1 MKKDFVVTRKKSNF
15 ARFNIVVMF
24 SVFQDIVVYEHL
36 QDAFLACILS
46 AITCGIVGSY
56 VVARRMVFLS
66 GGITHAS
73 FGGLGMAIYAG
84 LNPLLGA
91 LLFASVAAVGVEFAS
106 RRGDI
111 REDSAIGIIWSV
123 GMAIGALFMSLTP
136 GYAVELP
143 SYLFG
148 SISLVDGADIKWL
161 VLLMIVVVL
170 GAVLYGRRIMYIT
183 FDEEYARSQGL
194 PTALVA
200 YVMSIVVAVTIV
212 LSIKVMGIV
221 LLMSLVTI
229 PTVVANTLTKDYRLI
244 TLFAVII
251 AVLCNTAGFVM
262 SYEVELPSG
271 GGIPTGS
278 CIIFLLSLTLL
289 LVKLVDVIRRWPR
302 RGVSGV

>member
-1 MKKDFVVTRKKSNF
+1 MY
-15 ARFNIVVMF
+15 
-24 SVFQDIVVYEHL
+24 SVFQDIVTYEHL
-36 QDAFLACILS
+36 SDAFIACILS

-73 FGGLGMAIYAG
+73 FGGLGVALYAG
-84 LNPLLGA
+84 FNPLLGA
-91 LLFASVAAVGVEFAS
+91 LLFASVASVGVEFAS
-106 RRGDI
+106 RRGNI

-123 GMAIGALFMSLTP
+123 GMALGALFMSLTP

-161 VLLMIVVVL
+161 ALLMVMVVV
-170 GAVLYGRRIMYIT
+170 GAMLYGRKIMYMT
-183 FDEEYARSQGL
+183 FDEEYARSQGV
-194 PTALVA
+194 PTTVVA
-200 YVMSIVVAVTIV
+200 YAMSVVVAVTIV

-229 PTVVANTLTKDYRLI
+229 PTVVANTLSKDFRWI
-244 TLFAVII
+244 TLL
-251 AVLCNTAGFVM
+251 AVLTALLCNIAGFVM
-262 SYEVELPSG
+262 SYEVVLPSG

-278 CIIFLLSLTLL
+278 CIIFLLFVVLL
-289 LVKLVDVIRRWPR
+289 LVKLIDAARRR
-302 RGVSGV
+302 LQHN

>member
-1 MKKDFVVTRKKSNF
+1 M
-15 ARFNIVVMF
+15 I
-24 SVFQDIVVYEHL
+24 SVFEDIVVYEHL
-36 QDAFLACILS
+36 ADAFIACILT

-84 LNPLLGA
+84 FNPLVGA
-91 LLFASVAAVGVEFAS
+91 LLFASLASVGVEFAS
-106 RRGDI
+106 RKGRI

-148 SISLVDGADIKWL
+148 SISLVDGNDIQWL
-161 VLLMIVVVL
+161 VLLMITVVI
-170 GAVLYGRRIMYIT
+170 GAIVWGRKIMYIT
-183 FDEEYARSQGL
+183 FDEDYARSQGL
-194 PTALVA
+194 PVA
-200 YVMSIVVAVTIV
+200 AIAYIMSVVVAITIV

-229 PTVVANTLTKDYRLI
+229 PTVVANTLTKDFRLI
-244 TLFAVII
+244 TLLAVIT
-251 AVLCNTAGFVM
+251 ALVCNVAGFVM
-262 SYEVELPSG
+262 SYEIELPNG

-278 CIIFLLSLTLL
+278 CIIFLLSVTLL
-289 LVKLVDVIRRWPR
+289 LVKLFDIIRRR
-302 RGVSGV
+302 VARANSLRADFGNK

>member
-1 MKKDFVVTRKKSNF
+1 MTIFE
-15 ARFNIVVMF
+15 
-24 SVFQDIVVYEHL
+24 DIVMYSHL
-36 QDAFLACILS
+36 ADAFAACILS

-73 FGGLGMAIYAG
+73 FGGLGVAIFAG
-84 LNPLLGA
+84 VNPLLGA
-91 LLFASVAAVGVEFAS
+91 LVFASLSSVGVEYAS
-106 RRGDI
+106 RSGRI

-148 SISLVDGADIKWL
+148 SISLVDRADIKWL
-161 VLLMIVVVL
+161 IALMVVVVI
-170 GAVLYGRRIMYIT
+170 GAIVWGRRVMYMT
-183 FDEEYARSQGL
+183 FDEDYARSQGV
-194 PTALVA
+194 PVTTMA
-200 YVMSIVVAVTIV
+200 YLMSIVVAVTIV

-244 TLFAVII
+244 TLLAVGTAI
-251 AVLCNTAGFVM
+251 VCNIAGFVM
-262 SYEVELPSG
+262 SYEIELPSG

-278 CIIFLLSLTLL
+278 CIIFLLSMTLL
-289 LVKLVDVIRRWPR
+289 AVKLYDTLRRR
-302 RGVSGV
+302 AHRGISRT

>member
-1 MKKDFVVTRKKSNF
+1 MTY
-15 ARFNIVVMF
+15 A
-24 SVFQDIVVYEHL
+24 HL
-36 QDAFLACILS
+36 ADAFVACLLS

-73 FGGLGMAIYAG
+73 FGGLGLAIYAG
-84 LNPLLGA
+84 FNPLVGA
-91 LLFASVAAVGVEFAS
+91 LLFASVASVGVEFAS
-106 RRGDI
+106 RRGRI

-123 GMAIGALFMSLTP
+123 GMALGALFMSLTP

-148 SISLVDGADIKWL
+148 SISLVDGGDIKWL
-161 VLLMIVVVL
+161 AALMVVVVAGALLL
-170 GAVLYGRRIMYIT
+170 GRKIMYVT

-194 PTALVA
+194 PVSLIA
-200 YVMSIVVAVTIV
+200 YIMSVVVAITIV

-229 PTVVANTLTKDYRLI
+229 PTVVANTLTKDYRTI
-244 TLFAVII
+244 TLLAVIT
-251 AVLCNTAGFVM
+251 ALVCNVAGFVM
-262 SYEVELPSG
+262 SYEIELPNG

-278 CIIFLLSLTLL
+278 CIIFLLSVALL
-289 LVKLVDVIRRWPR
+289 LVKLFDMIRRR
-302 RGVSGV
+302 AHKSVARA

>member
-1 MKKDFVVTRKKSNF
+1 MMTIFEDIMTYGHLADAFVVC
-15 ARFNIVVMF
+15 
-24 SVFQDIVVYEHL
+24 L
-36 QDAFLACILS
+36 LS

-73 FGGLGMAIYAG
+73 FGGLGVAIYAG
-84 LNPLLGA
+84 MNPIVGA
-91 LLFASVAAVGVEFAS
+91 LLFASVASIGVEFAS
-106 RRGDI
+106 RRGGI

-148 SISLVDGADIKWL
+148 SISLVDSADIKWL
-161 VLLMIVVVL
+161 AALMVVVIV
-170 GAVLYGRRIMYIT
+170 GAILWGRRIMYMT
-183 FDEEYARSQGL
+183 FDEDYARSQGV
-194 PTALVA
+194 PVTAISYL
-200 YVMSIVVAVTIV
+200 MSVVVAITIV

-244 TLFAVII
+244 TLI
-251 AVLCNTAGFVM
+251 AVVTAIVCNVAGFVM
-262 SYEVELPSG
+262 SYEIELPSG

-278 CIIFLLSLTLL
+278 CIIFLLSMALL
-289 LVKLVDVIRRWPR
+289 GVKLYDTCRRR
-302 RGVSGV
+302 VHRGISRT

>member
-1 MKKDFVVTRKKSNF
+1 MYSHLAYAF
-15 ARFNIVVMF
+15 A
-24 SVFQDIVVYEHL
+24 
-36 QDAFLACILS
+36 ACILS

-73 FGGLGMAIYAG
+73 FGGLGVAIFAG
-84 LNPLLGA
+84 VNPLLGA
-91 LLFASVAAVGVEFAS
+91 LVFASLSSVGVEYAS
-106 RRGDI
+106 RSGRI

-148 SISLVDGADIKWL
+148 SISLVDRADIKWL
-161 VLLMIVVVL
+161 IALMVVVVI
-170 GAVLYGRRIMYIT
+170 GAIVWGRRVMYMT
-183 FDEEYARSQGL
+183 FDEDYARSQGV
-194 PTALVA
+194 PVTTMA
-200 YVMSIVVAVTIV
+200 YLMSIVVAVTIV

-244 TLFAVII
+244 TLLAVGTAI
-251 AVLCNTAGFVM
+251 VCNIAGFVM
-262 SYEVELPSG
+262 SYEIELPSG

-278 CIIFLLSLTLL
+278 CIIFLLSMTLL
-289 LVKLVDVIRRWPR
+289 AVKLYDTLRRR
-302 RGVSGV
+302 VHRGISRT

>member
-1 MKKDFVVTRKKSNF
+1 M
-15 ARFNIVVMF
+15 I
-24 SVFQDIVVYEHL
+24 SVFEDIVVYEHL
-36 QDAFLACILS
+36 ADAFIACILT

-84 LNPLLGA
+84 FNPLVGA
-91 LLFASVAAVGVEFAS
+91 LLFASVASVGVEFAS
-106 RRGDI
+106 RKGRI

-148 SISLVDGADIKWL
+148 SISLVDGNDIQWL
-161 VLLMIVVVL
+161 VLLMITVVI
-170 GAVLYGRRIMYIT
+170 GAIVWGRKIMYIT
-183 FDEEYARSQGL
+183 FDEDYARSQGL
-194 PTALVA
+194 PVA
-200 YVMSIVVAVTIV
+200 AIAYIMSVVVAITIV

-229 PTVVANTLTKDYRLI
+229 PTVVANTLTKDFRLI
-244 TLFAVII
+244 TLLAVIT
-251 AVLCNTAGFVM
+251 ALVCNVAGFVI
-262 SYEVELPSG
+262 SYEIELPNG

-278 CIIFLLSLTLL
+278 CIIFLLSVTLL
-289 LVKLVDVIRRWPR
+289 LVKLFDIIRRR
-302 RGVSGV
+302 VARANSQRADFGNK

>member
-1 MKKDFVVTRKKSNF
+1 M
-15 ARFNIVVMF
+15 
-24 SVFQDIVVYEHL
+24 VYDHL
-36 QDAFLACILS
+36 ADAFIVCLLS
-46 AITCGIVGSY
+46 AITCGIIGSY

-73 FGGLGMAIYAG
+73 FGGLGVAIYASI
-84 LNPLLGA
+84 NPIIGA
-91 LLFASVAAVGVEFAS
+91 LLFASAASVGVEYAS
-106 RRGDI
+106 RRGSI

-161 VLLMIVVVL
+161 ALLTVVL
-170 GAVLYGRRIMYIT
+170 ITGAILWGRKIMYMT
-183 FDEEYARSQGL
+183 FDEEYARSQGI
-194 PTALVA
+194 PTVVIA
-200 YVMSIVVAVTIV
+200 YIMAVVVAITIV

-229 PTVVANTLTKDYRLI
+229 PTVIANTLTKDYRLI
-244 TLFAVII
+244 TLLAVVI
-251 AVLCNTAGFVM
+251 AIACNITGFIM
-262 SYEVELPSG
+262 SYEIELPSG

-278 CIIFLLSLTLL
+278 CIIFLLSVVL
-289 LVKLVDVIRRWPR
+289 LVVKFYEACRHRAN
-302 RGVSGV
+302 RGYSRI

>member
-1 MKKDFVVTRKKSNF
+1 MMSLFEDMM
-15 ARFNIVVMF
+15 IY
-24 SVFQDIVVYEHL
+24 DHL
-36 QDAFLACILS
+36 ADAFIVCLLS
-46 AITCGIVGSY
+46 AITCGVVGSY

-73 FGGLGMAIYAG
+73 FGGLGIALYAG
-84 LNPLLGA
+84 FNPIVGA
-91 LLFASVAAVGVEFAS
+91 LLFASVASVGVEYAS
-106 RRGDI
+106 RRGSM

-161 VLLMIVVVL
+161 AGLMVVVVA
-170 GAVLYGRRIMYIT
+170 GALMWGRKIMYMT
-183 FDEEYARSQGL
+183 FDEEYARSQGM
-194 PTALVA
+194 PTTAMA
-200 YVMSIVVAVTIV
+200 YLMAVVVAVTIV

-229 PTVVANTLTKDYRLI
+229 PTVVANTLTKEFRYI
-244 TLFAVII
+244 TLLAVAI
-251 AVLCNTAGFVM
+251 AVVCNTVGFVM
-262 SYEVELPSG
+262 SYEIELPSG

-278 CIIFLLSLTLL
+278 CIIFLLSVTLL
-289 LVKLVDVIRRWPR
+289 AVKLREAQRRR
-302 RGVSGV
+302 RNRA

>member
-1 MKKDFVVTRKKSNF
+1 MY
-15 ARFNIVVMF
+15 
-24 SVFQDIVVYEHL
+24 SVFQDIATYEHL
-36 QDAFLACILS
+36 SDAFIACILS

-73 FGGLGMAIYAG
+73 FGGLGVALYADF
-84 LNPLLGA
+84 NPLLGA
-91 LLFASVAAVGVEFAS
+91 LLFASVASVGVEFAS
-106 RRGDI
+106 RRGNI

-123 GMAIGALFMSLTP
+123 GMALGALFMSLTP

-161 VLLMIVVVL
+161 ALLMVMVVV
-170 GAVLYGRRIMYIT
+170 GAMLYGRKIMYMT
-183 FDEEYARSQGL
+183 FDEEYARSQGV
-194 PTALVA
+194 PTTVVA
-200 YVMSIVVAVTIV
+200 YAMSVVVAVTIV

-229 PTVVANTLTKDYRLI
+229 PTVVANTLSKDFRWI
-244 TLFAVII
+244 TLL
-251 AVLCNTAGFVM
+251 AVLTALLCNIAGFVM
-262 SYEVELPSG
+262 SYEVVLPSG

-278 CIIFLLSLTLL
+278 CIIFLLFVVLL
-289 LVKLVDVIRRWPR
+289 LVKLIDAARRR
-302 RGVSGV
+302 LQHN

>member
-1 MKKDFVVTRKKSNF
+1 MAYN
-15 ARFNIVVMF
+15 
-24 SVFQDIVVYEHL
+24 HL
-36 QDAFLACILS
+36 ADAFVACVLS

-73 FGGLGMAIYAG
+73 FGGLGVAIYAG
-84 LNPLLGA
+84 INPLVGA
-91 LLFASVAAVGVEFAS
+91 LLFASMASVGVEYAS
-106 RRGDI
+106 RNGRI
-111 REDSAIGIIWSV
+111 REDSAIGIIWAV

-148 SISLVDGADIKWL
+148 SISLVDSADIKWL
-161 VLLMIVVVL
+161 AALMVAVIT
-170 GAVLYGRRIMYIT
+170 GAILWGRRIMYMT
-183 FDEEYARSQGL
+183 FDEDYARSQGI
-194 PTALVA
+194 PVTAMA
-200 YVMSIVVAVTIV
+200 YLMSIVVAVTIV

-244 TLFAVII
+244 ALLAV
-251 AVLCNTAGFVM
+251 ATAMVCNIAGFVM
-262 SYEVELPSG
+262 SYEIELPSG

-278 CIIFLLSLTLL
+278 CIIFLLSVVLL
-289 LVKLVDVIRRWPR
+289 AVKLFETLRRRAHR
-302 RGVSGV
+302 RISRT

>member
-1 MKKDFVVTRKKSNF
+1 M
-15 ARFNIVVMF
+15 I
-24 SVFQDIVVYEHL
+24 SVFEDIMTYEHL
-36 QDAFLACILS
+36 ADAFVACLLS

-73 FGGLGMAIYAG
+73 FGGLGLAIYAG
-84 LNPLLGA
+84 FNPLVGA
-91 LLFASVAAVGVEFAS
+91 LLFASVASVGVEFAS
-106 RRGDI
+106 RRGRI

-123 GMAIGALFMSLTP
+123 GMALGALFMSLTP

-148 SISLVDGADIKWL
+148 SISLVDGGDIKWFAA
-161 VLLMIVVVL
+161 LMVVVVA
-170 GAVLYGRRIMYIT
+170 GALLFGRKIMYVT

-194 PTALVA
+194 PVSLIA
-200 YVMSIVVAVTIV
+200 YIMSVVVAITIV

-229 PTVVANTLTKDYRLI
+229 PTVVANTLTKDYRTI
-244 TLFAVII
+244 TLLAVIT
-251 AVLCNTAGFVM
+251 ALVCNVAGFVM
-262 SYEVELPSG
+262 SYEIELPNG

-278 CIIFLLSLTLL
+278 CIIFLLSLALL
-289 LVKLVDVIRRWPR
+289 LVKLFDMIRRR
-302 RGVSGV
+302 AHKSVARA

>member
-1 MKKDFVVTRKKSNF
+1 MY
-15 ARFNIVVMF
+15 
-24 SVFQDIVVYEHL
+24 SVFQDIATYEHL
-36 QDAFLACILS
+36 SDAFIACILS

-73 FGGLGMAIYAG
+73 FGGLGVALYAG
-84 LNPLLGA
+84 FNPLLGA
-91 LLFASVAAVGVEFAS
+91 LLFASVASVGVEFAS

-123 GMAIGALFMSLTP
+123 GMALGALFMSLTP

-161 VLLMIVVVL
+161 ALLMVMVVV
-170 GAVLYGRRIMYIT
+170 GAMLYGRKIMYMT
-183 FDEEYARSQGL
+183 FDEEYARSQGV
-194 PTALVA
+194 PTTVVA
-200 YVMSIVVAVTIV
+200 YAMSVVVAVTIV

-229 PTVVANTLTKDYRLI
+229 PTVVANTLSKDFRWI
-244 TLFAVII
+244 TLL
-251 AVLCNTAGFVM
+251 AVLTALLCNIAGFVM
-262 SYEVELPSG
+262 SYEVVLPSG

-278 CIIFLLSLTLL
+278 CIIFLLFVVLL
-289 LVKLVDVIRRWPR
+289 LVKLIDAARRR
-302 RGVSGV
+302 LQHN

>member
-1 MKKDFVVTRKKSNF
+1 MTIFEDIMTYGHLADAFVVC
-15 ARFNIVVMF
+15 
-24 SVFQDIVVYEHL
+24 L
-36 QDAFLACILS
+36 LS

-73 FGGLGMAIYAG
+73 FGGLGVAIYAG
-84 LNPLLGA
+84 MNPIVGA
-91 LLFASVAAVGVEFAS
+91 LLFASVASIGVEFAS
-106 RRGDI
+106 RRGGI

-148 SISLVDGADIKWL
+148 SISLVDSADIKWL
-161 VLLMIVVVL
+161 AALMVVVIA
-170 GAVLYGRRIMYIT
+170 GAILWGRRIMYMT
-183 FDEEYARSQGL
+183 FDEDYARSQGV
-194 PTALVA
+194 PVTAISYL
-200 YVMSIVVAVTIV
+200 MSVVVAITIV

-244 TLFAVII
+244 TLI
-251 AVLCNTAGFVM
+251 AVVTAIVCNVAGFVM
-262 SYEVELPSG
+262 SYEIELPSG

-278 CIIFLLSLTLL
+278 CIIFLLSMALL
-289 LVKLVDVIRRWPR
+289 GVKLYDTCRRR
-302 RGVSGV
+302 VHRGISRT

>member
-1 MKKDFVVTRKKSNF
+1 MY
-15 ARFNIVVMF
+15 
-24 SVFQDIVVYEHL
+24 SVFQDIATYEHL
-36 QDAFLACILS
+36 SDAFIVCIFS

-73 FGGLGMAIYAG
+73 FGGLGVALYAG
-84 LNPLLGA
+84 FNPLLGA
-91 LLFASVAAVGVEFAS
+91 LLFASVASVGVEFAS
-106 RRGDI
+106 RRGNI

-123 GMAIGALFMSLTP
+123 GMALGALFMSLTP

-161 VLLMIVVVL
+161 ALLMVMVVV
-170 GAVLYGRRIMYIT
+170 GAMLYGRKIMYMT
-183 FDEEYARSQGL
+183 FDEEYARSQGV
-194 PTALVA
+194 PTTVVA
-200 YVMSIVVAVTIV
+200 YAMSVVVAVTIV

-229 PTVVANTLTKDYRLI
+229 PTVVANTLSKDFRWI
-244 TLFAVII
+244 TLL
-251 AVLCNTAGFVM
+251 AVLTALLCNIAGFVM
-262 SYEVELPSG
+262 SYEVVLPSG

-278 CIIFLLSLTLL
+278 CIIFLLFVVLL
-289 LVKLVDVIRRWPR
+289 LVKLIDAARRR
-302 RGVSGV
+302 LQHN

>member
-1 MKKDFVVTRKKSNF
+1 M
-15 ARFNIVVMF
+15 A
-24 SVFQDIVVYEHL
+24 YEHL
-36 QDAFLACILS
+36 ADAFVACLLS

-73 FGGLGMAIYAG
+73 FGGLGLAIYAG
-84 LNPLLGA
+84 FNPLIGA
-91 LLFASVAAVGVEFAS
+91 LLFASVASVGVEFAS
-106 RRGDI
+106 RRGRI

-123 GMAIGALFMSLTP
+123 GMALGALFMSLTP

-148 SISLVDGADIKWL
+148 SISLVDGGDIKWL
-161 VLLMIVVVL
+161 AALMVVVVAGALLL
-170 GAVLYGRRIMYIT
+170 GRKIMYVT

-194 PTALVA
+194 PVSLIA
-200 YVMSIVVAVTIV
+200 YIMSVVVAITIV

-229 PTVVANTLTKDYRLI
+229 PTVVANTLTKDYRTI
-244 TLFAVII
+244 TLLAVIT
-251 AVLCNTAGFVM
+251 ALVCNVAGFVM
-262 SYEVELPSG
+262 SYEIELPNG

-278 CIIFLLSLTLL
+278 CIIFLLSMALL
-289 LVKLVDVIRRWPR
+289 LVKLFDMTRRR
-302 RGVSGV
+302 VRKSVARA

>member
-1 MKKDFVVTRKKSNF
+1 MLREKKVHLRDLLLTRRMSLF
-15 ARFNIVVMF
+15 E
-24 SVFQDIVVYEHL
+24 DIAVYGHL
-36 QDAFLACILS
+36 ADAFVACLLS

-73 FGGLGMAIYAG
+73 FGGLGLAIYAG
-84 LNPLLGA
+84 FNPLVGA
-91 LLFASVAAVGVEFAS
+91 LLFASVASVGVEFAS
-106 RRGDI
+106 RRGRI

-148 SISLVDGADIKWL
+148 SISLVDSADIKWL
-161 VLLMIVVVL
+161 AVLMVVVVG
-170 GAVLYGRRIMYIT
+170 GAILWGRKIMYIT

-194 PTALVA
+194 PVGLIA
-200 YVMSIVVAVTIV
+200 YIMSVVVAITIV

-229 PTVVANTLTKDYRLI
+229 PTVVANTLTKDYRRI
-244 TLFAVII
+244 TLLAIIVAV
-251 AVLCNTAGFVM
+251 VCNVVGFVM
-262 SYEVELPSG
+262 SYEIELPNG

-278 CIIFLLSLTLL
+278 CIIFLLSVALL
-289 LVKLVDVIRRWPR
+289 LVKLFDITHRRVR
-302 RGVSGV
+302 KGVTRA

>member
-1 MKKDFVVTRKKSNF
+1 MY
-15 ARFNIVVMF
+15 
-24 SVFQDIVVYEHL
+24 SVFQDIATYEHL
-36 QDAFLACILS
+36 SDAFIACIFS

-73 FGGLGMAIYAG
+73 FGGLGVALYAG
-84 LNPLLGA
+84 FNPLLGA
-91 LLFASVAAVGVEFAS
+91 LLFASVASVGVEFAS
-106 RRGDI
+106 RRGNI

-123 GMAIGALFMSLTP
+123 GMALGALFMSLTP

-161 VLLMIVVVL
+161 ALLMVMVVV
-170 GAVLYGRRIMYIT
+170 GAMAYGRKIMYMT
-183 FDEEYARSQGL
+183 FDEEYARSQGV
-194 PTALVA
+194 PTTVVA
-200 YVMSIVVAVTIV
+200 YAMSVVVAVTIV

-229 PTVVANTLTKDYRLI
+229 PTVVANTLSKDFRWI
-244 TLFAVII
+244 TLL
-251 AVLCNTAGFVM
+251 AVLTALLCNIAGFVM
-262 SYEVELPSG
+262 SYEVVLPSG

-278 CIIFLLSLTLL
+278 CIIFLLFVVLL
-289 LVKLVDVIRRWPR
+289 LVKLIDAARRR
-302 RGVSGV
+302 LQHN

>member
-1 MKKDFVVTRKKSNF
+1 M
-15 ARFNIVVMF
+15 I
-24 SVFQDIVVYEHL
+24 SVFEDIVAYEHL
-36 QDAFLACILS
+36 SDAFVACLLT

-84 LNPLLGA
+84 FNPLVGA
-91 LLFASVAAVGVEFAS
+91 LLFASAASIGVEFAS
-106 RRGDI
+106 RQGRI

-123 GMAIGALFMSLTP
+123 GMALGALFMSLTP

-148 SISLVDGADIKWL
+148 SISLVDGNDIKWL
-161 VLLMIVVVL
+161 MLLMVVVVI
-170 GAVLYGRRIMYIT
+170 GAVAWGRKIMYMT
-183 FDEEYARSQGL
+183 FDEEFARSQGL
-194 PTALVA
+194 PVEFIA
-200 YVMSIVVAVTIV
+200 YIMSVVIAVTIV

-229 PTVVANTLTKDYRLI
+229 PTVVANTITKDYRLI
-244 TLFAVII
+244 TLLAVVTALI
-251 AVLCNTAGFVM
+251 CNIAGFIM
-262 SYEVELPSG
+262 SYEIELPNG

-278 CIIFLLSLTLL
+278 CIIFLLSVTLL
-289 LVKLVDVIRRWPR
+289 LVKLFDIVRRRVIRANTLRTDI
-302 RGVSGV
+302 

>member
-1 MKKDFVVTRKKSNF
+1 MY
-15 ARFNIVVMF
+15 
-24 SVFQDIVVYEHL
+24 SVFQDIATYEHL
-36 QDAFLACILS
+36 SDAFIACILS

-73 FGGLGMAIYAG
+73 FGGLGVALYAG
-84 LNPLLGA
+84 FNPLLGA
-91 LLFASVAAVGVEFAS
+91 LLFASVASVGVEFAS
-106 RRGDI
+106 RRGNI

-123 GMAIGALFMSLTP
+123 GMALGALFMSLTP

-161 VLLMIVVVL
+161 ALLMVMVVV
-170 GAVLYGRRIMYIT
+170 GAMAYGRKIMYMT
-183 FDEEYARSQGL
+183 FDEEYARSQGV
-194 PTALVA
+194 PTTVVA
-200 YVMSIVVAVTIV
+200 YAMSVVVAVTIV

-229 PTVVANTLTKDYRLI
+229 PTVVANTLSKDFRWI
-244 TLFAVII
+244 TLL
-251 AVLCNTAGFVM
+251 AVLTALLCNIAGFVM
-262 SYEVELPSG
+262 SYEVVLPSG

-278 CIIFLLSLTLL
+278 CIIFLLFVVLL
-289 LVKLVDVIRRWPR
+289 LVKLIDAARRR
-302 RGVSGV
+302 LQHN

>member
-1 MKKDFVVTRKKSNF
+1 MTY
-15 ARFNIVVMF
+15 A
-24 SVFQDIVVYEHL
+24 HL
-36 QDAFLACILS
+36 ADAFVACLLS

-73 FGGLGMAIYAG
+73 FGGLGLAIYAG
-84 LNPLLGA
+84 FNPLVGA
-91 LLFASVAAVGVEFAS
+91 LLFASVASVGVEFAS
-106 RRGDI
+106 RRGRI

-123 GMAIGALFMSLTP
+123 GMALGALFMSLTP

-148 SISLVDGADIKWL
+148 SISLVDGGDIKWL
-161 VLLMIVVVL
+161 AALMVVVVA
-170 GAVLYGRRIMYIT
+170 GALLFGRKIMYVT

-194 PTALVA
+194 PVSLIA
-200 YVMSIVVAVTIV
+200 YIMSVVVAITIV

-229 PTVVANTLTKDYRLI
+229 PTVVANTLTKDYRTI
-244 TLFAVII
+244 TLLAVIT
-251 AVLCNTAGFVM
+251 ALVCNVAGFVM
-262 SYEVELPSG
+262 SYEIELPNG

-278 CIIFLLSLTLL
+278 CIIFLLSLALL
-289 LVKLVDVIRRWPR
+289 LVKLFDMIRRR
-302 RGVSGV
+302 AHKSVARA

>member
-1 MKKDFVVTRKKSNF
+1 MTYGHLADAFVVC
-15 ARFNIVVMF
+15 
-24 SVFQDIVVYEHL
+24 L
-36 QDAFLACILS
+36 LS

-73 FGGLGMAIYAG
+73 FGGLGVAIYAG
-84 LNPLLGA
+84 INPIVGA
-91 LLFASVAAVGVEFAS
+91 LLFASVASIGVEFAS
-106 RRGDI
+106 RRGGI

-148 SISLVDGADIKWL
+148 SISLVDSADIKWL
-161 VLLMIVVVL
+161 AALMVVVIV
-170 GAVLYGRRIMYIT
+170 GAILWGRRIMYIT
-183 FDEEYARSQGL
+183 FDEDYARSQGVPVTVISYL
-194 PTALVA
+194 
-200 YVMSIVVAVTIV
+200 MSVVVAITIV

-244 TLFAVII
+244 TLI
-251 AVLCNTAGFVM
+251 AVVTAIVCNVAGFVM
-262 SYEVELPSG
+262 SYEIELPSG

-278 CIIFLLSLTLL
+278 CIIFLLSMALL
-289 LVKLVDVIRRWPR
+289 GVKLYDTCRRR
-302 RGVSGV
+302 VHRGISRT

>member
-1 MKKDFVVTRKKSNF
+1 M
-15 ARFNIVVMF
+15 I
-24 SVFQDIVVYEHL
+24 SVFEDIMTYEHL
-36 QDAFLACILS
+36 ADAFVACLLS

-73 FGGLGMAIYAG
+73 FGGLGLAIYAG
-84 LNPLLGA
+84 FNPLVGA
-91 LLFASVAAVGVEFAS
+91 LLFASVASVGVEFAS
-106 RRGDI
+106 RRGRI

-123 GMAIGALFMSLTP
+123 GMALGALFMSLTP

-148 SISLVDGADIKWL
+148 SISLVDGGDIKWL
-161 VLLMIVVVL
+161 AALMVVVVAGALLL
-170 GAVLYGRRIMYIT
+170 GRKIMYVT

-194 PTALVA
+194 PVSLIA
-200 YVMSIVVAVTIV
+200 YIMSVVVAITIV

-229 PTVVANTLTKDYRLI
+229 PTVVANTLTKDYRTI
-244 TLFAVII
+244 TLLAVIT
-251 AVLCNTAGFVM
+251 ALVCNVAGFVM
-262 SYEVELPSG
+262 SYEIELPNG

-278 CIIFLLSLTLL
+278 CIIFLLSVALL
-289 LVKLVDVIRRWPR
+289 LVKLFDMIRRR
-302 RGVSGV
+302 AHKCVARA

>member
-1 MKKDFVVTRKKSNF
+1 MT
-15 ARFNIVVMF
+15 
-24 SVFQDIVVYEHL
+24 YGHL
-36 QDAFLACILS
+36 ADAFVACILS

-73 FGGLGMAIYAG
+73 FGGLGVAIYAG
-84 LNPLLGA
+84 MNPIVGA
-91 LLFASVAAVGVEFAS
+91 LLFASVASIGVEFAS
-106 RRGDI
+106 RRGGI

-148 SISLVDGADIKWL
+148 SISLVDSADIKWL
-161 VLLMIVVVL
+161 AALMVVVIA
-170 GAVLYGRRIMYIT
+170 GAILWGRRIMYMT
-183 FDEEYARSQGL
+183 FDEDYARSQGV
-194 PTALVA
+194 PVTAISYL
-200 YVMSIVVAVTIV
+200 MSVVVAITIV

-244 TLFAVII
+244 TLI
-251 AVLCNTAGFVM
+251 AVVTAIVCNVAGFVM
-262 SYEVELPSG
+262 SYEIELPSG

-278 CIIFLLSLTLL
+278 CIICLLSMALL
-289 LVKLVDVIRRWPR
+289 GVKLYDTCRRR
-302 RGVSGV
+302 VHRGISRT

>member
-1 MKKDFVVTRKKSNF
+1 MITIFE
-15 ARFNIVVMF
+15 
-24 SVFQDIVVYEHL
+24 DIMTYGHL
-36 QDAFLACILS
+36 ADAFVACILS

-73 FGGLGMAIYAG
+73 FGGLGVAIYAG
-84 LNPLLGA
+84 INPIVGA
-91 LLFASVAAVGVEFAS
+91 LLFASVASIGVEFAS
-106 RRGDI
+106 RRGGI

-148 SISLVDGADIKWL
+148 SISLVDSADIKWL
-161 VLLMIVVVL
+161 AALMVVVIA
-170 GAVLYGRRIMYIT
+170 GAILWGRRVMYMT
-183 FDEEYARSQGL
+183 FDEDYARSQGI
-194 PTALVA
+194 PVTAISYL
-200 YVMSIVVAVTIV
+200 MSVIVAVTIV

-244 TLFAVII
+244 TILAVVT
-251 AVLCNTAGFVM
+251 ALVCNVAGFVM
-262 SYEVELPSG
+262 SYEIELPSG

-278 CIIFLLSLTLL
+278 CIIFLLSMALL
-289 LVKLVDVIRRWPR
+289 CVKLYDTYRRRVR
-302 RGVSGV
+302 RAVSRT

>member
-1 MKKDFVVTRKKSNF
+1 MITIFE
-15 ARFNIVVMF
+15 
-24 SVFQDIVVYEHL
+24 DIVAYNHL
-36 QDAFLACILS
+36 ADAFIACVLS

-73 FGGLGMAIYAG
+73 FGGLGVAIYAG
-84 LNPLLGA
+84 INPLVGA
-91 LLFASVAAVGVEFAS
+91 LLFASMASVGVEYAS
-106 RRGDI
+106 RNGRI
-111 REDSAIGIIWSV
+111 REDSAIGIIWAV

-148 SISLVDGADIKWL
+148 SISLVDSADIKWL
-161 VLLMIVVVL
+161 AALMVAVIT
-170 GAVLYGRRIMYIT
+170 GAILWGRRIMYMT
-183 FDEEYARSQGL
+183 FDEDYARSQGI
-194 PTALVA
+194 PVTAMA
-200 YVMSIVVAVTIV
+200 YLMSIVVAVTIV

-244 TLFAVII
+244 TLLAV
-251 AVLCNTAGFVM
+251 ATAMVCNIAGFVM
-262 SYEVELPSG
+262 SYEIELPSG

-278 CIIFLLSLTLL
+278 CIIFLLSVVLL
-289 LVKLVDVIRRWPR
+289 AVKLFETLRRRAHR
-302 RGVSGV
+302 RISRT

>member
-1 MKKDFVVTRKKSNF
+1 MTYGHLADAFVVC
-15 ARFNIVVMF
+15 
-24 SVFQDIVVYEHL
+24 L
-36 QDAFLACILS
+36 LS

-73 FGGLGMAIYAG
+73 FGGLGVAIYAG
-84 LNPLLGA
+84 MNPIVGA
-91 LLFASVAAVGVEFAS
+91 LLFASVASIGVEFAS
-106 RRGDI
+106 RRGGI

-148 SISLVDGADIKWL
+148 SISLVDSADIKWL
-161 VLLMIVVVL
+161 AALMVVVIA
-170 GAVLYGRRIMYIT
+170 GAILWGRRIMYMT
-183 FDEEYARSQGL
+183 FDEDYARSQGV
-194 PTALVA
+194 PVTAISYL
-200 YVMSIVVAVTIV
+200 MSVVVAITIV

-244 TLFAVII
+244 TLI
-251 AVLCNTAGFVM
+251 AVVTAIVCNVAGFVM
-262 SYEVELPSG
+262 SYEIELPSG

-278 CIIFLLSLTLL
+278 CIIFLLSMALL
-289 LVKLVDVIRRWPR
+289 GVKLYDTCRRR
-302 RGVSGV
+302 VHRGISRT

>member
-1 MKKDFVVTRKKSNF
+1 M
-15 ARFNIVVMF
+15 I
-24 SVFQDIVVYEHL
+24 SVFEDIMTYEHL
-36 QDAFLACILS
+36 ADAFVACLLS

-73 FGGLGMAIYAG
+73 FGGLGLAIYAG
-84 LNPLLGA
+84 FNPLVGA
-91 LLFASVAAVGVEFAS
+91 LLFASVASVGVEFAS
-106 RRGDI
+106 RRGRI

-123 GMAIGALFMSLTP
+123 GMALGALFMSLTP

-148 SISLVDGADIKWL
+148 SISLVDGGDIKWL
-161 VLLMIVVVL
+161 AALMVVVVVGALLL
-170 GAVLYGRRIMYIT
+170 GRKIMYVT

-194 PTALVA
+194 PVSLIA
-200 YVMSIVVAVTIV
+200 YIMSIVVAITIV

-229 PTVVANTLTKDYRLI
+229 PTVVANTLTKDYRTI
-244 TLFAVII
+244 TLLAVIT
-251 AVLCNTAGFVM
+251 ALVCNVAGFVM
-262 SYEVELPSG
+262 SYEIELPNG

-278 CIIFLLSLTLL
+278 CIIFLLSVALL
-289 LVKLVDVIRRWPR
+289 LVKLFDMIRRR
-302 RGVSGV
+302 AHKSVARA

>member
-1 MKKDFVVTRKKSNF
+1 M
-15 ARFNIVVMF
+15 I
-24 SVFQDIVVYEHL
+24 SVFEDIMTYEHL
-36 QDAFLACILS
+36 ADAFVACLLS

-73 FGGLGMAIYAG
+73 FGGLGLAIYAG
-84 LNPLLGA
+84 FNPLVGA
-91 LLFASVAAVGVEFAS
+91 LLFASVASVGVEFAS
-106 RRGDI
+106 RRGRI

-123 GMAIGALFMSLTP
+123 GMALGALFMSLTP

-148 SISLVDGADIKWL
+148 SISLVDGGDIKWL
-161 VLLMIVVVL
+161 AALMVVVVAGALLL
-170 GAVLYGRRIMYIT
+170 GRKIMYVT

-194 PTALVA
+194 PVSLIA
-200 YVMSIVVAVTIV
+200 YIMSVVVAITIV

-229 PTVVANTLTKDYRLI
+229 PTVVANTLTKNYRTI
-244 TLFAVII
+244 TLLAVIT
-251 AVLCNTAGFVM
+251 ALVCNVAGFVM
-262 SYEVELPSG
+262 SYEIELPNG

-278 CIIFLLSLTLL
+278 CIIFLLSVALL
-289 LVKLVDVIRRWPR
+289 LVKLFDMIRRR
-302 RGVSGV
+302 AHKSVARA